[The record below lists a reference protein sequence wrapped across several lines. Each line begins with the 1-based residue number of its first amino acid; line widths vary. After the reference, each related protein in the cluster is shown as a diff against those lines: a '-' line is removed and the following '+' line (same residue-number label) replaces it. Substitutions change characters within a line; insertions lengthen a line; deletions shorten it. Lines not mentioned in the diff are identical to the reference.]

1 MWPSTN
7 HIGKDIKATS
17 WLFSRRAAK
26 AYLITGDRHDEL
38 AALYLGMTT
47 S

>member
-1 MWPSTN
+1 MWPFT
-7 HIGKDIKATS
+7 HRIGKDIKASS
-17 WLFSRRAAK
+17 WFFSRRAAK
-26 AYLITGDRHDEL
+26 AYLMTGDRHDEL